1 MEIKSAVVVMQGVVS
16 HYAMDWAQR
25 EAWKTICAAL
35 EEIAPSASPNN
46 ARDEIC
52 SRCDN
57 DEALA
62 RIFGGGQ
69 FSFCP
74 KCGRKLSPV
83 A

>member
-1 MEIKSAVVVMQGVVS
+1 MLQDDIEAIDNSMCTCQECEHYRVAWDRIK
-16 HYAMDWAQR
+16 
-25 EAWKTICAAL
+25 TAL
-35 EEIAPSASPNN
+35 AEFGTTPNN